1 MAIRIVWVGC
11 HSEGLDAFKNILG
24 SGRRI
29 ETFITLDDDAFQKR
43 SAGTRGYFE
52 LCEKY
57 HVPVKLISSIK
68 NEEAYHIIAEGRPDL
83 LIVLGWSEI
92 LPERLLKIPTI
103 GTVGAHASMLPHNRG
118 SAPINWAIIN
128 GETECGNSLM
138 WLDKEVDRGDIIDQ
152 TAFDISPYDTCATL
166 YDKVALTN
174 TDMLLR
180 LIERLEQDLGPVM
193 LRKNITE
200 EPVLPRRRPKDGL
213 VFWNQSGQKVYD
225 FIRALTVPYPGAFA
239 YLNQKK
245 YYIWS
250 ASLLPGNTAN
260 ECPGIILGNVYSPVE
275 DACGI
280 QVACKTGAIIIHE
293 LEEEAGETYRG
304 RNLAEADLKGCFTQ
318 GETAD
323 AGGM

>member
-1 MAIRIVWVGC
+1 MAIKIVWVGC
-11 HSEGLDAFKNILG
+11 HSEGLDAFKKLLG
-24 SGRRI
+24 SGRKI

-43 SAGTRGYFE
+43 SSGTRGYSE

-57 HVPVKLISSIK
+57 RVPVKLVSSIK
-68 NEEAYHIIAEGRPDL
+68 SDEAYHIIEENCPDL

-92 LPERLLKIPTI
+92 LPERILEIPTI

-152 TAFDISPYDTCATL
+152 TAFEISPYDTCATL
-166 YDKVALTN
+166 YDQVALTN

-180 LIERLEQDLGPVM
+180 LIERLEQNLGPVM

-213 VFWNQSGQKVYD
+213 VFWNQSSQKIYD
-225 FIRALTVPYPGAFA
+225 FIRALTVPYPGAFSFF
-239 YLNQKK
+239 NQKK

-250 ASLLPGNTAN
+250 ASLLPGNLVN
-260 ECPGIILGNVYSPVE
+260 ECPGAILGNVYSPVE

-293 LEEEAGETYRG
+293 LEEEAGKTYRG
-304 RNLAEADLKGCFTQ
+304 RTLTEADFSGCFTQ
-318 GETAD
+318 GETC
-323 AGGM
+323 GGWK

>member
-1 MAIRIVWVGC
+1 MAIKIVWIGC
-11 HSEGLDAFKNILG
+11 HSEGLDAFHKILD
-24 SGRRI
+24 SGRKI
-29 ETFITLDDDAFQKR
+29 ETFITLDDEAFQKR
-43 SAGTRGYFE
+43 SSGTRGYIE
-52 LCEKY
+52 LCEKH

-68 NEEAYHIIAEGRPDL
+68 NEEACSAIAEKSPDL

-92 LPERLLKIPTI
+92 LPERILKIPAI

-118 SAPINWAIIN
+118 SAPINWALIN

-138 WLDKEVDRGDIIDQ
+138 WLDKEVDQGDIIDQ
-152 TAFDISPYDTCATL
+152 MAFEITPYDTCATL

-180 LIERLEQDLGPVM
+180 LIERLEQNLGPVM
-193 LRKNITE
+193 LKKNVTE
-200 EPVLPRRRPKDGL
+200 ESLLPRRRPKDGL
-213 VFWNQSGQKVYD
+213 VFWNQSSRKVYD

-250 ASLLPGNTAN
+250 ASVLPGETAN
-260 ECPGIILGNVYSPVE
+260 ECPGQILGNVYSPLE

-280 QVACKTGAIIIHE
+280 QVACKTGIIIIHE
-293 LEEEAGETYRG
+293 LEREAGKRYRG
-304 RNLAEADLKGCFTQ
+304 KALTEADLKGYFTQ
-318 GETAD
+318 GEA
-323 AGGM
+323 AEAESV

>member
-1 MAIRIVWVGC
+1 MALKIVWVGC
-11 HSEGLDAFKNILG
+11 HSEGLDAFKKILG
-24 SGRRI
+24 SGRKI
-29 ETFITLDDDAFQKR
+29 DTFITLDDEAYQKR
-43 SAGTRGYFE
+43 SSGTRGYSE

-57 HVPVKLISSIK
+57 GVPVKLVSSIK
-68 NEEAYHIIAEGRPDL
+68 NDEAYRIIEENCPDL

-92 LPERLLKIPTI
+92 LPERILKIPTI

-118 SAPINWAIIN
+118 SAPVNWAIIH

-138 WLDKEVDRGDIIDQ
+138 WLDKEVDQGDIIDQ
-152 TAFDISPYDTCATL
+152 APFDISPYDTCATL

-180 LIERLEQDLGPVM
+180 LIERLEQNLGPVM

-213 VFWNQSGQKVYD
+213 ISWNQSGQKVYD
-225 FIRALTVPYPGAFA
+225 FIRALTVPYPGAFSF
-239 YLNQKK
+239 LNQKK

-250 ASLLPGNTAN
+250 ASLLADHTVNEYPGT
-260 ECPGIILGNVYSPVE
+260 ILGNVYSPLE

-280 QVACKTGAIIIHE
+280 QVACKTGAVILHE
-293 LEEEAGETYRG
+293 LEEEAGKTYRG
-304 RNLAEADLKGCFTQ
+304 RALTEVGLKGCFTQ
-318 GETAD
+318 GVSE
-323 AGGM
+323 